1 MPSLSACLPVLP
13 AALRP
18 LVLGLALACL
28 SGTVLAVPVDLFEVE
43 IDAPLADEE
52 AFAVGLQQVI
62 TRLTGSRANAG
73 DPSLAAL
80 FEQPSRS
87 VMSYRRTDRR
97 RLLVRYDQGAIE
109 SAIDQA
115 GLPYWGGERPLTM
128 VWVLAPTRAG
138 TLALVAD
145 EVGSTLREATQRVA
159 DERGVPL
166 AWPSALWGDSGE
178 TAAEAAWAGDLDTL
192 SGFADARGADAILI
206 GRPVGDDWS
215 SGLYRWTYRG
225 GIGSGAFESDLGAGP
240 DLFADVLASRLASVA
255 AGAREQVEINV
266 AGVTTAAR
274 HARLLELLG
283 AMAGVDR
290 VDLRQADPDSVVLVV
305 SVRGGLPSLRAQL
318 PGSGLGQAPE
328 RGSHHF
334 ILRP

>member
-1 MPSLSACLPVLP
+1 MPSLSHCLRLLP

-18 LVLGLALACL
+18 LVLGLALGCL
-28 SGTVLAVPVDLFEVE
+28 PGAALAVPVDLFEVE
-43 IDAPLADEE
+43 LDAPLADEE
-52 AFAVGLQQVI
+52 AFAAGLQRVI
-62 TRLTGSRANAG
+62 TRLTGSRAYSE

-80 FEQPSRS
+80 LEQPSRS
-87 VMSYRRTDRR
+87 VMSYRRIDRR
-97 RLLVRYDQGAIE
+97 RLLIRYDQGAIE

-138 TLALVAD
+138 TLALVGD
-145 EVGSTLREATQRVA
+145 DVGSAIREATQRVA
-159 DERGVPL
+159 DERGLPL
-166 AWPSALWGDSGE
+166 AWPSALWGDAGE
-178 TAAEAAWAGDLDTL
+178 TAAEAAWAGDLEAL
-192 SGFADARGADAILI
+192 SAFADARGADAILV
-206 GRPVGDDWS
+206 GRPQGDDWS

-225 GIGSGAFESDLGAGP
+225 EFGSGGFDGDLGAGP
-240 DLFADVLASRLASVA
+240 EQFSDVLASRLASVA
-255 AGAREQVEINV
+255 AGAREQVEISV
-266 AGVTTAAR
+266 TGVTTAAR
-274 HARLLELLG
+274 HARLLEMLG

-290 VDLRQADPDSVVLVV
+290 VSLRQADPDSVVLVV

-318 PGSGLGQAPE
+318 PGSGLGQVPE